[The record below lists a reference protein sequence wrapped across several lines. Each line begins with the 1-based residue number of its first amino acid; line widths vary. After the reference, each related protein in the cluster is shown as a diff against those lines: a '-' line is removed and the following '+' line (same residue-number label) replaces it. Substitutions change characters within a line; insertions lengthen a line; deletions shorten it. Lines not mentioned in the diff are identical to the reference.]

1 MKRSKRSLVLSDS
14 NKTIRKKSQYTKLAA
29 SILLQPWFL
38 PVRNVRA
45 IHGLVPPGF
54 WRKMRNVFDDY
65 GCLICSSQSQ
75 YGSNGLCRKCDTK
88 TRRKILLSA
97 RRHSKGA
104 RQIRLDVELLRQQTI
119 ASELLAR
126 IAPNRG
132 KLPRDARFDP
142 LRNNPVDEALAFRR
156 VI

>member
-1 MKRSKRSLVLSDS
+1 MKKSKCSLASSDA
-14 NKTIRKKSQYTKLAA
+14 NKAVRKKSQYTKLAE

-38 PVRNVRA
+38 PVRHVRA

-54 WRKMRNVFDDY
+54 WKKMRNVYDDY

-97 RRHSKGA
+97 RRHSRGNK
-104 RQIRLDVELLRQQTI
+104 QIRLDVELLRQQKI
-119 ASELLAR
+119 ASQLLAR
-126 IAPNRG
+126 FAPIRG

-142 LRNNPVDEALAFRR
+142 LRNTQSMRLWRSGKL
-156 VI
+156 